1 MAILAQV
8 IDDVVATR
16 FELDKAQMMIGR
28 HPDCDIQITD
38 TAVSARH
45 ALIEV
50 EPNPHLDG
58 VVDIFISDN
67 SSTNGSFVNDEPVSG
82 RRRLCNN
89 DVVRLAWNSFY
100 FIEDQSADLEKT
112 AYTLS

>member
-16 FELDKAQMMIGR
+16 FELDKARMMIGR
-28 HPDCDIQITD
+28 HPECEIQITD
-38 TAVSARH
+38 NAVSARH

-50 EPNPHLDG
+50 EENPHLEG
-58 VVDIFISDN
+58 VFDIFISDN
-67 SSTNGSFVNDEPVSG
+67 DSTNGSFVNDEPVKG

-89 DVVRLAWNSFY
+89 DVVRLAWNSFH
-100 FIEDQSADLEKT
+100 FIEDQAADLERT
-112 AYTLS
+112 AYALG